1 MPAPQRIPP
10 LTPAPVQVHTLPP
23 RLQTIFTILL
33 THQEHICQYQS
44 GTLIIQFKQSSVT
57 AKLTNNLPLE
67 R

>member
-1 MPAPQRIPP
+1 MPAPQRVP
-10 LTPAPVQVHTLPP
+10 LAIPAPVQVQTLPA
-23 RLQTIFTILL
+23 RLQTILTILL
-33 THQEHICQYQS
+33 THQQQICHYDS